1 MAGKKKKDK
10 ELEEK
15 IEKIVEKKVK
25 EYFDEKNFTKS
36 ASKPSSLKIFGEL
49 VGYGILLLM
58 LFVIFPRLPFVTS
71 GYPLWLP
78 IAFWTATLGVVFK
91 VFKHATS
98 INAAAR
104 LFEIGD
110 ITTSLYSTYWLI
122 QIFPL
127 DFSNYGYGEMNY
139 YFRLLLY
146 IVLFA
151 MIVGI
156 IVNFLRIFVPEKK
169 P

>member
-1 MAGKKKKDK
+1 MVKKTDK

-15 IEKIVEKKVK
+15 IEKIVETKIK
-25 EYFDEKNFTKS
+25 EYFNEKNFSKS
-36 ASKPSSLKIFGEL
+36 AAKSSSLKIFGEL
-49 VGYGILLLM
+49 VGYGILLVL

-71 GYPLWLP
+71 DFSLWLP
-78 IAFWTATLGVVFK
+78 IAFWTATLGTLFK
-91 VFKHATS
+91 IFKHSTS

-127 DFSNYGYGEMNY
+127 DFSKFGYVQANY
-139 YFRLLLY
+139 YFRVLLY

-151 MIVGI
+151 MMIGI
-156 IVNFLRIFVPEKK
+156 LVNFIRIFMPEKK
-169 P
+169 ELK